1 MRPGGTLPGA
11 TLPGTTLP
19 RKLPT
24 GTLPGGTLPQVPCL
38 APLGTLPGDTLPGT
52 LPGGTLPAIGFLP
65 GGTLPSGLPG
75 AGQFKGIAGG
85 GAITHTIDWLPS
97 SAARGTFLAQ
107 LVVIVTGPEGCR
119 ITRSPVVSFKVTAAP
134 AFIPPSGVG
143 GAPAATP
150 TPEPEPPPPP
160 PPLTGEAIAKGGR
173 TIGLTLASDVA
184 RDPAA
189 AKLAVLAA
197 LEIRPTSTAAA
208 LAVLTEFRGDF
219 VKDLLASIAG
229 KDIRTAS
236 KLLNDLVNES
246 VDVGAQVLADASE
259 DDPKLMASVIV
270 DGAKLN
276 LGAISSAVAG
286 AADRR
291 DISKLLEAA
300 AVLDDGT
307 TGRVFNTAI
316 LLAPGNVVAAI
327 VRAAGHGRNV
337 TAVQTALINGLGNDT
352 EVLDVTQLFLNVNSW
367 LPQDIPSRGELDLFS
382 FLGLI
387 WNCLRNSPA
396 PITGILAK
404 FAGLLPAA
412 RINVAELLDLPSG
425 VPGLPAGRVV
435 NSYLMLNAGG
445 LLKRGHLG
453 GRSYAV
459 RGEELAGCQSGP
471 RVVGPVQPF
480 RRRQRRLAA
489 GNRHASAERPTGRR
503 TRRLLYRG
511 DPRLLAV
518 GHHRQHGG
526 AGALSR
532 ARPEGPG
539 VFHHPA
545 QSGRVHGTHRPA
557 HRRPQRSGC
566 AGHSHADPDRN
577 TAAASRIRAA
587 RCCRHTK
594 SDGHA
599 DANADSDRDTAAAG
613 DTQATGD
620 RNTAAAGDTQATGDR
635 GAGNPGGSGAGT
647 CSSNSH
653 ARACGG
659 SACA

>member
-1 MRPGGTLPGA
+1 MRPGGTLPGT

-160 PPLTGEAIAKGGR
+160 LTGEAIAKGGR

-259 DDPKLMASVIV
+259 DDAKLMASVIV

-300 AVLDDGT
+300 AALDDGT
-307 TGRVFNTAI
+307 TGRIFNTAI

-367 LPQDIPSRGELDLFS
+367 LPQDIPSCGELDLFS

-445 LLKRGHLG
+445 LLKRGHLAAAATLFVE
-453 GRSYAV
+453 RSWLDANQV
-459 RGEELAGCQSGP
+459 HEWSVQFSRFDDDKGDWRPVTATRQQSGL
-471 RVVGPVQPF
+471 Q
-480 RRRQRRLAA
+480 
-489 GNRHASAERPTGRR
+489 
-503 TRRLLYRG
+503 
-511 DPRLLAV
+511 
-518 GHHRQHGG
+518 
-526 AGALSR
+526 
-532 ARPEGPG
+532 EGVPG
-539 VFHHPA
+539 VFYTVAIPGFSLWAITGSTGVPA
-545 QSGRVHGTHRPA
+545 PSLVPGQRARVSFTIQPKAGAYTVRIDQHIGDLNVQAAPATATPTPTATPPPPVVFVPPVAVVTPSPTATRTPTPTPTPTATPRSPATPRPPA
-557 HRRPQRSGC
+557 
-566 AGHSHADPDRN
+566 
-577 TAAASRIRAA
+577 TAAAATPVAVAPEPAA
-587 RCCRHTK
+587 
-594 SDGHA
+594 
-599 DANADSDRDTAAAG
+599 
-613 DTQATGD
+613 
-620 RNTAAAGDTQATGDR
+620 
-635 GAGNPGGSGAGT
+635 P
-647 CSSNSH
+647 NSH